1 MSNSWK
7 QEFSKKFLS
16 IIKVSSRFDMFRD
29 WAHLVAITCHQ
40 APVNLGILPKDDTYE
55 RLENCYLEK
64 VKAFDSSTL
73 TVFTELFA
81 IVQIAFSE
89 AKTDFLGQLY
99 QELEI
104 GFQKDNGQFFTPYS
118 VAKMTAEATITADFL
133 QPKIEK
139 NGFITVGEPAV
150 GAGAL
155 LIAAAEVIEEL
166 GFDPRKHMYFE
177 GVDIDPICCDMAYI
191 QMSVMG
197 IPGVII
203 HGNSLSQEVWEVRR
217 TPGLQL
223 IQKREEIH
231 PIYKISQLLL
241 QLESEVSE
249 DNSNTLKNKQ
259 QENQPSEK
267 EDRGRQEIKQLNL
280 FEDL

>member
-1 MSNSWK
+1 MLNTWK

-16 IIKVSSRFDMFRD
+16 IIKVSSRFDTFRD

-55 RLENCYLEK
+55 RLENSYLEK

-73 TVFTELFA
+73 NVFAELFG
-81 IVQIAFSE
+81 IVQLAFSE

-166 GFDPRKHMYFE
+166 GYDPRKHMYFE
-177 GVDIDPICCDMAYI
+177 GVDVDRLCFDMAYI

-197 IPGVII
+197 IPGRII
-203 HGNSLSQEVWEVRR
+203 HGNSLSQEIWEVRK
-217 TPGLQL
+217 TPPLQL
-223 IQKREEIH
+223 IEKHEEID
-231 PIYKISQLLL
+231 PSYKISQLLL
-241 QLESEVSE
+241 QLESEE
-249 DNSNTLKNKQ
+249 LNDNSHTLETKETENREKRKKNNRTP
-259 QENQPSEK
+259 E
-267 EDRGRQEIKQLNL
+267 GRQLNL